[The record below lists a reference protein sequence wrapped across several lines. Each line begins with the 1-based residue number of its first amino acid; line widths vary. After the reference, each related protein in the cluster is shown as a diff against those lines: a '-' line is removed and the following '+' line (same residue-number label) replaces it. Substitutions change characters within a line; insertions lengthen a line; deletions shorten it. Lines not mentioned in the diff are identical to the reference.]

1 MLIGIYTSQRCGS
14 NLCES
19 LLHKYGVKPFGE
31 QYCFKEEGGLIR
43 SKHKKTDQ
51 PVTHLTNLMSDS
63 PDGYYSVRVMTSHFK
78 HYSEADAHEKML
90 SVGNMCDNIIILKRE
105 FFYKY
110 TSQKIADITGQWVS
124 FGSKGSGVMGI
135 GDRFSKLFKRKKQE
149 WVKPV
154 FEPKEYSR
162 WEKTYDERFDVMN
175 KMFPNAHNI
184 TYRGI
189 IESDMDINYI
199 IPHDWNIRLNIRDD
213 IDLPVKQIENNDSKL
228 SPWTLYSN
236 PDDAKRLYDKNH
248 VT

>member
-43 SKHKKTDQ
+43 GKHKKTDQ
-51 PVTHLTNLMSDS
+51 PVTHLTNLMSCS
-63 PDGYYSVRVMTSHFK
+63 PDGNYSVRVMTSHFK
-78 HYSEADAHEKML
+78 HYNVADAHEKML

-110 TSQKIADITGQWVS
+110 TSQKIADITGHWVS

-135 GDRFSKLFKRKKQE
+135 GDKFSKLFRRKKQE
-149 WVKPV
+149 WIKPV
-154 FEPKEYSR
+154 FEPEKYNR
-162 WEKTYDERFDVMN
+162 WEKTYDERFDAMN
-175 KMFPNAHNI
+175 RMFPNAHNI

-189 IESDMDINYI
+189 IDSDMDIKYI
-199 IPHDWNIRLNIRDD
+199 LPEQWNVETALDTTVQ
-213 IDLPVKQIENNDSKL
+213 LPTKQVSNNKTGSDPWKL
-228 SPWTLYSN
+228 YQNSEV
-236 PDDAKRLYDKNH
+236 AKEYFVRAD
-248 VT
+248 